1 MKTILEA
8 LYNGCIYP
16 AEQIVPTSQEYRWVN
31 RKISGAMEL
40 WKNRLSVD
48 NYEELEALVEWCRR
62 AGGMEAETAFV
73 HGFKLGAMIMTEV
86 LGEKEDILSGA

>member
-1 MKTILEA
+1 MKTILKE

-40 WKNRLSVD
+40 WKSRLSVD
-48 NYEELEALVEWCRR
+48 NYADLETLLEWCRR
-62 AGGMEAETAFV
+62 AGGMETEAAFV
-73 HGFKLGAMIMTEV
+73 YGFKLGAMMVMEV
-86 LGEKEDILSGA
+86 WG